1 MTIKIDNSRTVMIQ
15 AEMGYVQYVTES
27 GHGYTKPHI
36 LSNII
41 VNPTGFIIKLNCE
54 RTRDILDDS
63 KLKKIEAELKK
74 ARMKREIGRAH
85 V

>member
-15 AEMGYVQYVTES
+15 AEMGYVQCVKES

-54 RTRDILDDS
+54 RTETRNR
-63 KLKKIEAELKK
+63 KRGQKYGRQAEED
-74 ARMKREIGRAH
+74 RRRP
-85 V
+85 

>member
-27 GHGYTKPHI
+27 GQGYTKPHI

-54 RTRDILDDS
+54 RTTEMEAYMDDS
-63 KLKKIEAELKK
+63 RLKKIGAELKK
-74 ARMKREIGRAH
+74 ARARRDE
-85 V
+85 